1 MNEIVY
7 NNYDLVAFEQNG
19 EIVVAVTF
27 YRYYRKKAHSE
38 VNTGGKPDARSW
50 WIRL

>member
-19 EIVVAVTF
+19 EVVVAVTF
-27 YRYYRKKAHSE
+27 YRIIRE
-38 VNTGGKPDARSW
+38 VFFKMCEDMKVC
-50 WIRL
+50 